1 MIEVP
6 YVDLN
11 VEMLNIHSFQRHQG
25 HDLLI
30 GQPEDD
36 NSKKEDKSVMKLKI
50 VDVKQERVSSD
61 SDNVTITFV
70 EEGFPKKVKKE
81 VGTSSRGRP
90 LMKIVS
96 TDSRDQEF
104 Q

>member
-1 MIEVP
+1 METSQ
-6 YVDLN
+6 DK
-11 VEMLNIHSFQRHQG
+11 
-25 HDLLI
+25 
-30 GQPEDD
+30 
-36 NSKKEDKSVMKLKI
+36 NSKKEDETVEELKT

-61 SDNVTITFV
+61 SDDVTITFV

-81 VGTSSRGRP
+81 VCTSSAAQP

-96 TDSRDQEF
+96 TDNTDQEF